1 MKSARNVFSIS
12 VTTIQNKLQVNV
24 ETLMDYLKSL
34 DNITSND
41 QYEMALDLLM
51 KLNEWLPTGPC
62 DQIQLME
69 CQSSIKLTCYQEFAL
84 ESYQIVLL
92 EIITKIGA
100 GFLSADSMPKEVKS
114 LFSITDDVAFI
125 FEAIQILCD
134 TQLLTKYP
142 TFMRCLLEE
151 LLFDENYLM
160 FVFVKM
166 ASVHSSDEN
175 KVKSQQLL
183 QQLISLPDKI
193 ANEQK
198 QTKTA
203 TATTIFQPHIYSTIL
218 ITNVLKAFYV
228 QCHINDVEKV
238 VLYDVEFLA
247 KLLSKIV
254 VNFNCDRSSPAIK
267 YMLVILSEWA
277 GNEKYKDQ
285 IRSLMRQL
293 SERAVEVIAL
303 MVLKQE
309 KNKKRLCALFGD
321 LIECQHW
328 KYVFTKKI
336 PFSSTAQGDETVD
349 NLVYYLAVTSDT
361 PGASSGNILESV
373 LTELMSVWSMRYHI
387 IGTSFDNH
395 FHITKYVVLM
405 AKYLFN
411 LQHHPVKEDF
421 VKNIVLTLFGGSQI
435 HMESTDIKLR
445 YLGMITAEI
454 LMEIFHPTVNNEEK
468 LRFDYEHDADVQDN
482 IVKVLVALQE
492 RCFFKAGVREEVEEL
507 GGENVIIEMMEQLFK
522 IIKDDEVKVEALIKT
537 KKTFAITKKDT
548 KERASGPQLKQEIM
562 ELDSDDDEDLQM
574 YDEEETSR
582 GTKQNQPPKYLLDL
596 IQAFSIN
603 ENLEDVEKFEM
614 SMEASEGIIKSQ
626 LSQMHPD
633 LAVDLLKLFLTLQ
646 KKCAMEDFERMK
658 VNNLKTICLIYPK
671 ECAQYLCC
679 EFNTETNK
687 YSMSL
692 RIDMLHL
699 IAETAKALS
708 RIEVTDEKVPDSKKN
723 AVVAVGS
730 VNKLLIKIN
739 EENEAKSRKSS
750 DKIIRERLMAKTR
763 QITTKTASMNS
774 ISHWNRFSNVAGWFF
789 FPLINGFGRK
799 LMVFTTS
806 TSMKYDTDN
815 ILLVHF
821 LETITIVML
830 CAENC
835 PIAPKFAKEVFNL
848 SVFLRFHQESKVRLK
863 VLQMLASVFLTLT
876 KDHLV
881 REFSSELHELTEHLA
896 RITQNTVMSVE
907 PDKSCVDFA
916 RQLMVLCQQTIY

>member
-1 MKSARNVFSIS
+1 
-12 VTTIQNKLQVNV
+12 
-24 ETLMDYLKSL
+24 MDYLKSL

-41 QYEMALDLLM
+41 QYEMALELLM

-62 DQIQLME
+62 HQVQLME
-69 CQSSIKLTCYQEFAL
+69 CQSSIKLSCYQKFAL
-84 ESYQIVLL
+84 ESYQIVLM

-100 GFLSADSMPKEVKS
+100 GFLSTDSMPKEVKS

-125 FEAIQILCD
+125 FEAMQTLCD
-134 TQLLTKYP
+134 TQLLNKYP

-151 LLFDENYLM
+151 VLLDENYLM

-166 ASVHSSDEN
+166 ASVHSSEEN

-183 QQLISLPDKI
+183 QQLISLPDKM

-203 TATTIFQPHIYSTIL
+203 TTIFQPQIYSTIL

-247 KLLSKIV
+247 KLMSKIV

-267 YMLVILSEWA
+267 CMLVILSEWA

-373 LTELMSVWSMRYHI
+373 LTELMSVWSMRSHI
-387 IGTSFDNH
+387 LGTSFENH
-395 FHITKYVVLM
+395 FHITKYVILM

-411 LQHHPVKEDF
+411 LEHHPVKKDF
-421 VKNIVLTLFGGSQI
+421 VSKIVLTLFGGSKI
-435 HMESTDIKLR
+435 HMESTDVKLR

-454 LMEIFHPTVNNEEK
+454 LMEIFQPAANNDEK
-468 LRFDYEHDADVQDN
+468 LRFDYEYDADVQEN
-482 IVKVLVALQE
+482 ILKVLRALQE
-492 RCFFKAGVREEVEEL
+492 RCLFKAGVREEVEEL
-507 GGENVIIEMMEQLFK
+507 GGENVVIEMMEQLSQ
-522 IIKDDEVKVEALIKT
+522 IIKDDQVVEALIKT
-537 KKTFAITKKDT
+537 KKTFAIPKKDT
-548 KERASGPQLKQEIM
+548 KDKASGSQLQQKIM
-562 ELDSDDDEDLQM
+562 DLDSDDDEDLQM

-658 VNNLKTICLIYPK
+658 ENNLKTICLIYPK

-692 RIDMLHL
+692 RMDMLHL
-699 IAETAKALS
+699 IAETAKSLS
-708 RIEVTDEKVPDSKKN
+708 RIEVTDKKLPDNKKEV
-723 AVVAVGS
+723 VVAVGS
-730 VNKLLIKIN
+730 VNKLLIKMN

-763 QITTKTASMNS
+763 QITTKTASMDS
-774 ISHWNRFSNVAGWFF
+774 ISHRNRFSSVAGWFF

-821 LETITIVML
+821 LETISIVML

-876 KDHLV
+876 KDQLV
-881 REFSSELHELTEHLA
+881 REFPNELHELTEHLA
-896 RITQNTVMSVE
+896 RITQNAVMSVE
-907 PDKSCVDFA
+907 PDKNCVDFA
-916 RQLMVLCQQTIY
+916 RQLMVMCQQTIY

>member
-1 MKSARNVFSIS
+1 M
-12 VTTIQNKLQVNV
+12 
-24 ETLMDYLKSL
+24 L

-69 CQSSIKLTCYQEFAL
+69 CQSSIKLSCYQEFAL
-84 ESYQIVLL
+84 ESYQIVLM
-92 EIITKIGA
+92 EIITKIGD
-100 GFLSADSMPKEVKS
+100 GFLSTDSMPKEVKS
-114 LFSITDDVAFI
+114 LFSITDDAVFI
-125 FEAIQILCD
+125 FEAIQTLCD

-142 TFMRCLLEE
+142 TFMSCLLEE
-151 LLFDENYLM
+151 LLLDDNYLM

-166 ASVHSSDEN
+166 ASVHSNDEN
-175 KVKSQQLL
+175 KAKSQQLL

-198 QTKTA
+198 QTKKVTK
-203 TATTIFQPHIYSTIL
+203 IFQPHIYSTIL

-228 QCHINDVEKV
+228 QCHINDIEKV

-247 KLLSKIV
+247 KLMSKIV
-254 VNFNCDRSSPAIK
+254 VNFNCDQSSPAVK
-267 YMLVILSEWA
+267 CMLVILSEWA
-277 GNEKYKDQ
+277 GDEKYKDQ
-285 IRSLMRQL
+285 IRSFMRQL

-309 KNKKRLCALFGD
+309 KNKKRMCALFDG

-336 PFSSTAQGDETVD
+336 PFSSTAQLDETVV

-361 PGASSGNILESV
+361 PGASSRNILESV
-373 LTELMSVWSMRYHI
+373 LTELMSVWSMRSHI
-387 IGTSFDNH
+387 HGTSFENH
-395 FHITKYVVLM
+395 FHITKYVILM

-411 LQHHPVKEDF
+411 LQHHKVKTDF
-421 VKNIVLTLFGGSQI
+421 VNKIVLTLFGGSQI
-435 HMESTDIKLR
+435 HMESTDVKLR

-454 LMEIFHPTVNNEEK
+454 LMDIFQPTANNEDK
-468 LRFDYEHDADVQDN
+468 LRFDYEHDADVQEN
-482 IVKVLVALQE
+482 FVKDLRDLQE
-492 RCFFKAGVREEVEEL
+492 RCLFKEGVKEDVEEL
-507 GGENVIIEMMEQLFK
+507 GGENVVIEMMEQLSK
-522 IIKDDEVKVEALIKT
+522 IMKDGQVKVEPSIKT
-537 KKTFAITKKDT
+537 KKTFAITKNESKD
-548 KERASGPQLKQEIM
+548 EAGAPQLKQEM
-562 ELDSDDDEDLQM
+562 ELDSDDDEELQM
-574 YDEEETSR
+574 YDEEEISR

-633 LAVDLLKLFLTLQ
+633 LAIDLLKLFLTLQ

-658 VNNLKTICLIYPK
+658 LNNLKTICLIHPK

-679 EFNTETNK
+679 EFNTESNK

-708 RIEVTDEKVPDSKKN
+708 TIEVADEKVSASKKDV
-723 AVVAVGS
+723 VVAVGS
-730 VNKLLIKIN
+730 VNKLLIKMN

-750 DKIIRERLMAKTR
+750 DKIIRQRLMAKTR
-763 QITTKTASMNS
+763 QLTTKSASMDS
-774 ISHWNRFSNVAGWFF
+774 ISHRNRFSSVAGWFF

-835 PIAPKFAKEVFNL
+835 LIAPKFAKEIFNL

-876 KDHLV
+876 KDILV
-881 REFSSELHELTEHLA
+881 REFPSELYELTEHLS
-896 RITQNTVMSVE
+896 RITQNTVISVE
-907 PDKSCVDFA
+907 PDKNCVDFA
-916 RQLMVLCQQTIY
+916 RQLMALCQQTIY